1 MTGHPASGKTTRSRA
16 LASSLLEIISKST
29 NPAHK
34 KLTVKIIND
43 ESCGLKRATAY
54 ADARAEKEAR
64 ATFSSAVKRELT
76 RECIVIADGMNYIKG
91 FRYQMYCEAKAC
103 LTPSCCLHVATTP
116 EHSKVLNNV
125 IEENST
131 GSSYP
136 ADLLE
141 NLIFRFE
148 EPSAFSRWDSPLFT
162 LPVSD
167 PEPPAEAIFEAI
179 VGGGLGAVKASGDGT
194 VTKDAGSGGLKRV
207 QPNMATVA
215 PVQTDA
221 GALQR
226 VDGLCAAA
234 VKKVTEWQRE
244 RGTEVETSLPI
255 DEDCKDTTT
264 IKIPVGGFSTANIQR
279 LRREFVGLIR
289 GNPSMASTTDD
300 SLRAQFV
307 SYINRRTWEDG

>member
-1 MTGHPASGKTTRSRA
+1 M
-16 LASSLLEIISKST
+16 SKST

-54 ADARAEKEAR
+54 ADARSEKEAR
-64 ATFSSAVKRELT
+64 ATFSSAIKRELG

-103 LTPSCCLHVATTP
+103 QTPSCCLHVATTP
-116 EHSKVLNNV
+116 EHSKMLNGLL
-125 IEENST
+125 EEASP

-136 ADLLE
+136 AELLE

-148 EPSAFSRWDSPLFT
+148 EPSGFSRWDSPLFT
-162 LPVSD
+162 LPTDS
-167 PEPPAEAIFEAI
+167 EPPAEAIFEAI
-179 VGGGLGAVKASGDGT
+179 VGGGPGAGKGGDGT
-194 VTKDAGSGGLKRV
+194 VNKDAGSGGLKRV

-215 PVQTDA
+215 PIQTDG

-234 VKKVTEWQRE
+234 VKKVLDWQRE
-244 RGTEVETSLPI
+244 RGTEVEANLPI
-255 DEDCKDTTT
+255 DEVHRDQTT

-289 GNPSMASTTDD
+289 GNPGMARTTDE
-300 SLRAQFV
+300 SLQGQFV
-307 SYINRRTWEDG
+307 SFINRRTWEDG